1 MILSKAMILNTTS
14 LKVIAMIPARYAA
27 SRFPGK
33 LMQDLNGKTVIQ
45 RTYEAAVSTGL
56 FNDVFV
62 VTDSDIIYNEITSQG
77 GKAIMSKK
85 EHECGSDRIAE
96 AVEHMDVDIVVNVQG
111 DEPFTDKESL
121 KDVLNVFYQDDAD
134 KIDLASLMKVIKD
147 NDEITNPNAVKVI
160 VDENNFALYFSRSPI
175 PYPRD
180 QDVDTTYYK
189 HKGIYAFRK
198 EALLDFY
205 KLPMGRLEASEKIE
219 CIRYLENGKNI
230 KMVVTSAT
238 SVEIDTP
245 EDLENAKR
253 ILNAKDNL
261 EESEV
266 AVSNFDTANNPHK
279 NFPMVPRIVFGNG
292 CFDQLPT
299 ILNKK
304 RAVGAP
310 FVYLVDDVFKGN
322 DTFINRIKLK
332 GNDVIKYISADYEPK
347 TSQVD
352 VIVTELKE
360 EFQLLPSGIIGIGG
374 GTLLDLAK
382 AVSILLKNPGKAK
395 DYQGW
400 DLVKSPAIYH
410 VGIPT
415 ISGTGAEVSRT
426 TVLTGPEKKL
436 GINSDY
442 TPFDQ
447 VILDP
452 DLTKTVPKDQWFYT
466 GMDCYIHCIESLN
479 GTYLNAFSQSYG
491 EKAYDLC
498 KEIFLGNLE
507 DEESRAK
514 LMMASWHGGMSIAY
528 SQVGVAHAMSYGM
541 SYVLGTKHGIGNCI
555 VFDKLEDYYPKGV
568 ALFKEMKAKHNITL
582 PQGLCKDLTEQ
593 QLQTMVDV
601 SLGLT
606 PLWENALGKNW
617 QEVMN
622 EATLKALFLKM

>member
-1 MILSKAMILNTTS
+1 MILSKAMILNNTS

-230 KMVVTSAT
+230 KMVETSAT

-253 ILNAKDNL
+253 ILNAKDNV

-498 KEIFLGNLE
+498 KEIFLGNLK

-622 EATLKALFLKM
+622 EATLKTLFLKM

>member
-1 MILSKAMILNTTS
+1 MILNTTS

-96 AVEHMDVDIVVNVQG
+96 AVQHMDVDIVVNVQG

-245 EDLENAKR
+245 EDLEHAKR
-253 ILNAKDNL
+253 ILNAKDNV

-310 FVYLVDDVFKGN
+310 FVYLVDDVFKDN

-352 VIVTELKE
+352 VLVTELKE

-382 AVSILLKNPGKAK
+382 AVSILLKNPGMAK

-606 PLWENALGKNW
+606 PLWENAQGKNW

>member
-1 MILSKAMILNTTS
+1 MILNTTS

-121 KDVLNVFYQDDAD
+121 KNVLNVFYQDDAD

-230 KMVVTSAT
+230 KMVETSAT

-253 ILNAKDNL
+253 ILNAKDNV
-261 EESEV
+261 EEPEV